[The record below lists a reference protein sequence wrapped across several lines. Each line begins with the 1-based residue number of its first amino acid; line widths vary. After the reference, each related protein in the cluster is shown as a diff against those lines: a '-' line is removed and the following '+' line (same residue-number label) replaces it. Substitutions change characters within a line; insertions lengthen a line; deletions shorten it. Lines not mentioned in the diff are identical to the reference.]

1 MGSSI
6 VSNSGPLDLTM
17 PTYGPTITSTLEHT
31 MPAISESVMGERLLS
46 VWLRTFMTAMV
57 MMMMIMVMMVVVMM
71 VMVSR
76 ERAWNFGFLSEE
88 RFPNNTVAQEV
99 IKSCIDYF
107 QNSEHST
114 LTKSPK

>member
-1 MGSSI
+1 
-6 VSNSGPLDLTM
+6 
-17 PTYGPTITSTLEHT
+17 
-31 MPAISESVMGERLLS
+31 
-46 VWLRTFMTAMV
+46 MT
-57 MMMMIMVMMVVVMM
+57 MVMMVMMVMM
-71 VMVSR
+71 VIISR

>member
-46 VWLRTFMTAMV
+46 AWLRTFMMAMV
-57 MMMMIMVMMVVVMM
+57 MML
-71 VMVSR
+71 VMVT
-76 ERAWNFGFLSEE
+76 W
-88 RFPNNTVAQEV
+88 
-99 IKSCIDYF
+99 
-107 QNSEHST
+107 
-114 LTKSPK
+114 

>member
-1 MGSSI
+1 
-6 VSNSGPLDLTM
+6 
-17 PTYGPTITSTLEHT
+17 
-31 MPAISESVMGERLLS
+31 
-46 VWLRTFMTAMV
+46 MV
-57 MMMMIMVMMVVVMM
+57 MMVVVMMVMMVVVMM

-88 RFPNNTVAQEV
+88 RFPNNTVAQEM
-99 IKSCIDYF
+99 IKRCIDYF